1 MQAFSKTSCH
11 EATKSTQDWYPILS
25 SKQVV
30 MWWMEK
36 CKRRQIPE
44 RWREKG
50 SEKGLESK
58 AKEELRLVP
67 LFPKTWLP
75 QRMVGCGVGVRR
87 KLRT

>member
-30 MWWMEK
+30 MLWMEK
-36 CKRRQIPE
+36 HKRRQTPE
-44 RWREKG
+44 RWREKD

-58 AKEELRLVP
+58 AKEELRFVP

-75 QRMVGCGVGVRR
+75 RQMVGCGVGVRR